1 MKYWE
6 IEIDGC
12 DRTGKNTVLK
22 YLEILTNYKYSIN
35 VRGYMS
41 QRVFSKKYNR
51 NFIYDKESLSKNR
64 LYVLLWADEEDL
76 TIRGLL
82 SNEEKHDYI
91 NDTILF
97 MTEYDL
103 LATDKYKTLVF
114 NTSLS
119 TPYKIAKKI
128 IEVMDKLNKE
138 ENNEI

>member
-6 IEIDGC
+6 IELDGA
-12 DRTGKNTVLK
+12 DRVGKNTVLK
-22 YLEILTNYKYSIN
+22 YLEILTDYKYSIN

-41 QRVFSKKYNR
+41 QKVYSKKYNR
-51 NFIYDKESLSKNR
+51 NNIYDTSSLSKNR

-76 TIRGLL
+76 KIRGTL
-82 SNEEKHDYI
+82 SNEEEHDYV
-91 NDTILF
+91 NDTMLF

-138 ENNEI
+138 ENNEV